1 MCHLLQNTFLGEKS
15 EEKRLNL
22 SWDWQKRGTQEQC
35 GCAEQSSFSPCDAPN
50 HCPEP
55 VTHPDS
61 DHPVQKGNSKNKSVM
76 RAAESQ
82 NALLPDF

>member
-22 SWDWQKRGTQEQC
+22 SWDWQKRGTQSSV
-35 GCAEQSSFSPCDAPN
+35 GVQSREVFSPCDAPN

-61 DHPVQKGNSKNKSVM
+61 DHPVKGNSKNKSVK
-76 RAAESQ
+76 
-82 NALLPDF
+82 